1 MTDNERCG
9 YLLGDGSGCDN
20 PTTED
25 GESGRCWID
34 SHNET
39 PMSNGVT
46 PGRPSK
52 FNDERAQQVIQA
64 ARQAKSKGGCAR
76 AAGVDRATVHRWLQ
90 DSPEFTDA
98 SGQKRDFRTAFA
110 QARGDGETILVQGGL
125 RNDDI
130 DSSFAKFLLKT
141 SFDYREVQEIR
152 MDDTADIPEADEKAK
167 QHIDALVEAEPET

>member
-1 MTDNERCG
+1 MTDKERCG
-9 YLLGDGSGCDN
+9 YMLDDGTGCDN
-20 PTTED
+20 PVTDE
-25 GESGRCWID
+25 ESGRCW
-34 SHNET
+34 HHKENPVQT
-39 PMSNGVT
+39 
-46 PGRPSK
+46 GRPSK
-52 FNDERAQQVIQA
+52 FNDERARQAIQA

-76 AAGVDRATVHRWLQ
+76 AATVDRHTLHRWLQ
-90 DSPEFTDA
+90 DSPEFTDS

-152 MDDTADIPEADEKAK
+152 MDDTAEIPEADDKAK
-167 QHIDALVEAEPET
+167 HHIDALVEAEPET